1 MYFVDC
7 KEQDGYKCYAV
18 CHLSKIDHGDKVVDT
33 PYLVGEKS
41 VSSMCDFYNALFD
54 FSKSVLRIN
63 KEVDSL

>member
-7 KEQDGYKCYAV
+7 IEKNGYKWYAV

-33 PYLVGEKS
+33 PYLVAKKA
-41 VSSMCDFYNALFD
+41 VSSTCDFYNSLFE
-54 FSKSVLRIN
+54 FSKSVLSIN